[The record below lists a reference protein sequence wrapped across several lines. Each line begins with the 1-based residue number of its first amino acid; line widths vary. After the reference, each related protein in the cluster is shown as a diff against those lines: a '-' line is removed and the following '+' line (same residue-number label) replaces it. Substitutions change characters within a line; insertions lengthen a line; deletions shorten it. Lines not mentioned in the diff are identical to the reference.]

1 MYPNILHIFSI
12 VPCPKKSILLVY
24 PHSLKYIHLSIFFL
38 KKNNRLFLWHALERA
53 LKWIHMNIIM
63 CNILQM
69 IDFFLKKYHR
79 ENMFV

>member
-38 KKNNRLFLWHALERA
+38 KYITIVCFFDML
-53 LKWIHMNIIM
+53 LKGHSNEFI
-63 CNILQM
+63 
-69 IDFFLKKYHR
+69 
-79 ENMFV
+79 